1 MRLTFLRHGM
11 VAAQAIAS
19 EIGLFILIPL
29 DPRLESV
36 SINGVK
42 HTIAKYHLVIGWI
55 SMP

>member
-29 DPRLESV
+29 DPILESV